1 MSVGEAKSLLIE
13 SDIYLSL
20 GLTNFCS
27 EEVYVYQIIQNSLRS
42 RIQNITFCAIELLHC
57 KKGNVSLTR
66 FFSIS
71 SLIDVLLAGPAG

>member
-1 MSVGEAKSLLIE
+1 MNVGEAKSLLIE

-20 GLTNFCS
+20 GLTNLCS

-57 KKGNVSLTR
+57 KKGNVSQVI
-66 FFSIS
+66 FSN
-71 SLIDVLLAGPAG
+71 L